1 MPAMHE
7 SAEDINMST
16 NRGSEAIG
24 RWLRHLALACMLL
37 AAPGFAPAA
46 HAQAEAAVTE
56 RGVKA
61 AFLYKFAS
69 YVEWP
74 ESAFARPDAPLV
86 FGVLGSEPMAQELTR
101 LAANRSVDGR
111 PLQVRHLKDGDA
123 LTGLHVLFVGQAE
136 GARLDQVSRATHAQP
151 TLIVTESTG
160 ALGRGSTINF
170 MVAEGRVKF
179 AISTE
184 NADKRALKLSSRL
197 LTVAQNMGAAP

>member
-1 MPAMHE
+1 
-7 SAEDINMST
+7 MST
-16 NRGSEAIG
+16 NRGSGASG
-24 RWLRHLALACMLL
+24 RWLRHLALACLLL
-37 AAPGFAPAA
+37 ATPGFAPGA
-46 HAQAEAAVTE
+46 HAQAEATVTE

-86 FGVLGSEPMAQELTR
+86 FGVLGNEPMAQELTR

-111 PLQVRHLKDGDA
+111 PLQVRRLKDGDA

-136 GARLDQVSRATHAQP
+136 GARLDQVSRATHTQP
-151 TLIVTESTG
+151 TLIVTESAG

-170 MVAEGRVKF
+170 MATEGRVKF

-197 LTVAQNMGAAP
+197 LTVAQNMSGAP